1 MKRKEL
7 DRLNAELET
16 LRNTAA
22 GFENREAEIATMIE
36 EAETDEERS
45 AVQDEIESFEAE
57 RDATNNQIAELEESE
72 MSKITGGFGGMGIP
86 GF

>member
-1 MKRKEL
+1 MALRALMKRKEL

-22 GFENREAEIATMIE
+22 GFEAREADIATMIE

-45 AVQDEIESFEAE
+45 AST
-57 RDATNNQIAELEESE
+57 RWK
-72 MSKITGGFGGMGIP
+72 MSRSRNHRRQRMIRILFRKRMRGASLS
-86 GF
+86 